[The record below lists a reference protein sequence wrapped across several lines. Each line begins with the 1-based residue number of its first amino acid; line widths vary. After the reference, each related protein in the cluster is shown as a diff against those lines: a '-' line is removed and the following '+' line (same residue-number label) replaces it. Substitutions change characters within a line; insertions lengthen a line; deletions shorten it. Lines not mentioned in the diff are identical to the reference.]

1 MVDRGVVEYASA
13 KPDGDRA
20 SAEVFVGAICR
31 PLKRLS
37 ILASF
42 CQNRNGTT
50 LSCTSMQSRYRGWPA
65 QSNHA
70 LDTVWLPI

>member
-1 MVDRGVVEYASA
+1 MFCSETLI
-13 KPDGDRA
+13 
-20 SAEVFVGAICR
+20 VGGEICW

-42 CQNRNGTT
+42 CQNRSECYFK
-50 LSCTSMQSRYRGWPA
+50 LYMTSPQSRYRGWPA

-70 LDTVWLPI
+70 LDTMWLPI